1 MMASKVH
8 SRTHSRIANW
18 LVPTITSQFF
28 TTSFQTNV
36 QAKTELN
43 GNTLARGWSRSRS
56 GNRVSPNANDE
67 KSTNP
72 QQTHGK

>member
-43 GNTLARGWSRSRS
+43 GNTLARG
-56 GNRVSPNANDE
+56 
-67 KSTNP
+67 
-72 QQTHGK
+72 